1 MLSSKDLNSL
11 RADFESFKKKNNLC
25 EDGGCVTDEGI
36 DLKDYPNYTDALY
49 NIIMPPSK
57 SGVYISRWDL
67 KEIAMEAGESMAI
80 HPRRRMFEL
89 LMKYAI
95 NRERMELV
103 LDAIEKHILEKIEI
117 YEELQDEFPYSK
129 ELFQNKID
137 RANKTIATFPEIL
150 KEYF

>member
-1 MLSSKDLNSL
+1 MLNGADLNSL
-11 RADFESFKKKNNLC
+11 REDFETFKKQKNLC
-25 EDGGCVTDEGI
+25 EDGSCVTSESI
-36 DLKDYPNYTDALY
+36 DLKDYPDYTDALY

-95 NRERMELV
+95 DRDRMQLV
-103 LDAIEKHILEKIEI
+103 LDALERHIQYKIEI
-117 YEELQDEFPYSK
+117 YKELRDEFIHSAK
-129 ELFQNKID
+129 LFQEKID
-137 RANKTIATFPEIL
+137 KANRTVESFPKIL
-150 KEYF
+150 EEYF

>member
-1 MLSSKDLNSL
+1 
-11 RADFESFKKKNNLC
+11 
-25 EDGGCVTDEGI
+25 
-36 DLKDYPNYTDALY
+36 
-49 NIIMPPSK
+49 MPPSK

>member
-1 MLSSKDLNSL
+1 MLNREDLDSL
-11 RADFESFKKKNNLC
+11 RADFEAFKEKNNLC
-25 EDGGCVTDEGI
+25 EDGSCVSGESI

-67 KEIAMEAGESMAI
+67 KEIAEDAGESMAI

-95 NRERMELV
+95 DRERMKLV
-103 LDAIEKHILEKIEI
+103 LDAIEKHILYKIEI
-117 YEELQDEFPYSK
+117 YEELRDEFPHSSH
-129 ELFQNKID
+129 LFQEKIDKANKIID
-137 RANKTIATFPEIL
+137 VFPDIL
-150 KEYF
+150 DEYF